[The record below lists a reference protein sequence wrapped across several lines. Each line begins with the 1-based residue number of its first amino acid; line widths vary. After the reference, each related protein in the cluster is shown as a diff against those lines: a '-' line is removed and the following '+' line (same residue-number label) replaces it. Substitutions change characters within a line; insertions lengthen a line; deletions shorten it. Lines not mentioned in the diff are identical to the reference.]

1 MAFKNAEAIDYNLGM
16 ACAKNLQSGKFLYKR
31 EYDKSLEL
39 IEEAL
44 DLIADLSDH
53 IILSQIYNTMAVN

>member
-1 MAFKNAEAIDYNLGM
+1 
-16 ACAKNLQSGKFLYKR
+16 
-31 EYDKSLEL
+31 LEL